1 MSRLT
6 VGCPVCKRRVPVP
19 YPMNLAEDC
28 PHLLGACPR
37 CQTEL
42 QLELEPVADAKYRI
56 PSVRE
61 RTRSRL
67 SSGHEPDRA
76 SITTGASGLGPDRA
90 FRSAPEPDR
99 ARHGAYH

>member
-1 MSRLT
+1 
-6 VGCPVCKRRVPVP
+6 
-19 YPMNLAEDC
+19 MNLTEDC
-28 PHLLGACPR
+28 PHLLGDCPR

-56 PSVRE
+56 PSVKE

-76 SITTGASGLGPDRA
+76 SITTVWTGV
-90 FRSAPEPDR
+90 EEIQ
-99 ARHGAYH
+99 YIE